1 MKKLISLSI
10 FITLLLVVLLA
21 KTTQAQ
27 AKVYPRPHTVK
38 VKVWTP
44 GFWSR

>member
-21 KTTQAQ
+21 KTSQAKV
-27 AKVYPRPHTVK
+27 KVYPRPHAVK
-38 VKVWTP
+38 VMV
-44 GFWSR
+44 G